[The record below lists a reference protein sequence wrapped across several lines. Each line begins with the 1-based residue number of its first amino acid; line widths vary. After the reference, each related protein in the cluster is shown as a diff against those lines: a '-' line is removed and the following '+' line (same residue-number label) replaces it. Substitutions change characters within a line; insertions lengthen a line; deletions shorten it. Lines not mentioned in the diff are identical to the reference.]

1 MHEDVEKILISE
13 VEISEKVAELG
24 FSISRDYEGLDLVL
38 VNVLKGGVVFLADL
52 IRAIDIP
59 ITIDFMAVTSYGA
72 ASQTS
77 GVVRVLKDLD
87 EDVEGRH
94 VLVVEDIIDTGLTLG
109 YLLKNLKVRN
119 PATLNVCT
127 LLDKS
132 ARRLLLDLPIKYK
145 GFDIPDKFVV
155 GYGLDYRQKYRNLP
169 YIGVLKPE
177 IYQS

>member
-72 ASQTS
+72 SSQTS

-87 EDVEGRH
+87 EDIEGRH

>member
-13 VEISEKVAELG
+13 VEIAEKVAELG
-24 FSISRDYEGLDLVL
+24 FSISRDYEGLDVVL

-87 EDVEGRH
+87 EDIEGRH

-145 GFDIPDKFVV
+145 GFDVPDKFVV

-177 IYQS
+177 VYRD